1 MIDLWVWWLFV
12 CVVGDERFW
21 WVLRVWCGRCKV
33 SDLVVCFVGWV
44 VRDFQMRV
52 WGDEVLERVR

>member
-1 MIDLWVWWLFV
+1 MRAR
-12 CVVGDERFW
+12 GEMFW
-21 WVLRVWCGRCKV
+21 WVLRVWSSRCKA
-33 SDLVVCFVGWV
+33 SDLIVCFAGWV